1 MHGMQEVTGSIP
13 VISTKEA
20 LYFVG
25 SMVLF
30 LLKLVFWGLH
40 CFACTISRFLQA
52 VPIQPPNFCLY
63 TVFKKKCSKQ
73 KRNTIILA

>member
-1 MHGMQEVTGSIP
+1 MDRKRVTVIRIGP

-30 LLKLVFWGLH
+30 FLLKLVFWGLH
-40 CFACTISRFLQA
+40 CFACTVFRLLQA
-52 VPIQPPNFCLY
+52 VPIHPLTFAFTPF
-63 TVFKKKCSKQ
+63 S
-73 KRNTIILA
+73 KRNALNKNGIQLF

>member
-1 MHGMQEVTGSIP
+1 MDRKRVTVIRIGP

-30 LLKLVFWGLH
+30 FLLKPVFGGLH
-40 CFACTISRFLQA
+40 CFACTVFRFLQA
-52 VPIQPPNFCLY
+52 VPIQPPIFDF
-63 TVFKKKCSKQ
+63 TPFS
-73 KRNTIILA
+73 KRNALNKNGIQLF

>member
-1 MHGMQEVTGSIP
+1 MDRKRVTVIRIGP

-30 LLKLVFWGLH
+30 FLLKPVFGGLH
-40 CFACTISRFLQA
+40 CFACTVFRLLQA
-52 VPIQPPNFCLY
+52 VPIQPPTFDF
-63 TVFKKKCSKQ
+63 TPFS
-73 KRNTIILA
+73 KRNALNKSGIQLF